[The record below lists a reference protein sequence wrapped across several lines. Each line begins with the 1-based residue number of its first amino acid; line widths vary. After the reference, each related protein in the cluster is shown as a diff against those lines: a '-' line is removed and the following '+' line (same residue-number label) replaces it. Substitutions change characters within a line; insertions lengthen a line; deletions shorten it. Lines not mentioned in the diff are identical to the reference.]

1 VGTRSVAIFIE
12 ASWDSGQ
19 GRLRAVPIDYERRMA
34 VVHPA
39 FCGNLVE
46 VEALSSLS
54 WWLNDKRLNVRRAH
68 LHRLLQR
75 AAFRVAECSTP
86 W

>member
-1 VGTRSVAIFIE
+1 MGSVVVFIE
-12 ASWDSGQ
+12 ASWDAGH
-19 GRLRAVPIDYERRMA
+19 GRLRAVSIDSERRMA
-34 VVHPA
+34 VVYPA

-46 VEALSSLS
+46 VEALSLLG
-54 WWLNDKRLNVRRAH
+54 WELNDKRPKARLAH
-68 LHRLLQR
+68 LHRFFQR